1 MAKEQEQGKK
11 QEEEGDNIPVVTIPG
26 GMRMKSSAGNIFLII
41 AILIAEAIAAYT
53 VVALYYPEL
62 YEWANGAPP
71 GYGAIYEIQDMVINP
86 NETEGMRYLVVSMGV
101 QLNNQGSLEDVQR
114 NEVIIK
120 DAVNTLLS
128 QKTVQQLQDVESRMT
143 LKQEVGVVIN
153 SILDDNAV
161 RNVFFTKYVMQ

>member
-1 MAKEQEQGKK
+1 
-11 QEEEGDNIPVVTIPG
+11 
-26 GMRMKSSAGNIFLII
+26 
-41 AILIAEAIAAYT
+41 
-53 VVALYYPEL
+53 
-62 YEWANGAPP
+62 
-71 GYGAIYEIQDMVINP
+71 MVINP